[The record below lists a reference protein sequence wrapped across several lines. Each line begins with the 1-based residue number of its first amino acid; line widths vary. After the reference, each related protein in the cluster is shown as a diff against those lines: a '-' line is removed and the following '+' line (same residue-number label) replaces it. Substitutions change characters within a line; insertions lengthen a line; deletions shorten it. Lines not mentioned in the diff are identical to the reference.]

1 MVVTRKYGSYGQRTL
16 RVATYLRTNLLVTPT
31 TGTSNVR
38 LSYVALSIILTRFL
52 RYDQHREPRLAKP
65 MAHARHQTRTAVVTW
80 VL

>member
-38 LSYVALSIILTRFL
+38 YLLLVQCGQGMLNPNYSFSLSVDIYRFNFA
-52 RYDQHREPRLAKP
+52 YD
-65 MAHARHQTRTAVVTW
+65 VIN
-80 VL
+80 